1 MPNRDVLAA
10 GAVVLRP
17 GKQVL
22 LVHRPKYDDWSFPK
36 GKLDP
41 GEHPTTA
48 AAREVAEE
56 TGLRVRLGV
65 PLAGQ
70 RYAVAAGT
78 KRVFYWLARV
88 VDDDDVTGYAVND
101 EIDEVA
107 WLPYDEALVR
117 LTYERDRQT
126 LVDAMPL
133 RRRTHAVLVLRHGQA
148 RPRKSWA
155 GDDRRRPLAPE
166 GIEQARALVPVLA
179 SYGVDR
185 VVTSSSTRCVDT
197 VRPYAAALERCAE
210 ALDALSEEVATAAGV
225 APVVSALVEGRPDAV
240 LCGHRPMLPLVFD
253 ALGLSDPSLAPGEL
267 LVAHVRRGVVVATE
281 RHLPC

>member
-1 MPNRDVLAA
+1 MPPRDVLAA
-10 GAVVLRP
+10 GAVVFRP
-17 GKQVL
+17 GRQVL

-48 AAREVAEE
+48 AVREVAEE

-70 RYAVAAGT
+70 RYDVAAGT

-88 VDDDDVTGYAVND
+88 VGDDDVTGYAVND

-126 LVDAMPL
+126 LVDAKPL
-133 RRRTHAVLVLRHGQA
+133 RRRTHAVLVLRHAQA
-148 RPRKSWA
+148 RPRKGWPT
-155 GDDRRRPLAPE
+155 DDRRRPLAPE
-166 GIEQARALVPVLA
+166 GDEQARALVPLLA
-179 SYGVDR
+179 AYGVSR
-185 VVTSSSTRCVDT
+185 VVTSSSTRCVET
-197 VRPYAAALERCAE
+197 VRPYVAAGELRREE
-210 ALDALSEEVATAAGV
+210 HDGLSEEDATAGSV
-225 APVVSALVEGRPDAV
+225 GPVVAALVEGRQDAV

-253 ALGLSDPSLAPGEL
+253 ALAVADPSLAPGEL

-281 RHLPC
+281 RHRSC